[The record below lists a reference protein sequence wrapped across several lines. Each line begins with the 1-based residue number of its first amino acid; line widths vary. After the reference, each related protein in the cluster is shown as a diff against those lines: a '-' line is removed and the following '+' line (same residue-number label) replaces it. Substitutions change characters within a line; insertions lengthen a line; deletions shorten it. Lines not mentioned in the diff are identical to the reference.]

1 MQEFYISIETVGND
15 IVERYI
21 NSAGEECLRRIPY
34 SPVMFSHT
42 NDPTKYKDIYGKY
55 CKKNT
60 FPTMKDARDW
70 MRRMEDMGLEAMG
83 MDDFK
88 LSYISD
94 TYGSEIVYNKNHIR
108 IANCDIEVTA
118 AQFPDPMKA
127 EYEIDAITHYDSID
141 DKFYVFDLLNSLY
154 GSVSEW
160 DVKLAARLE
169 SEGGDEVPQDILDR
183 VVYMSFNSEKEMMM
197 EYINF
202 WEEKCPA
209 IFTGWNIEGFDI
221 PYIMNRVKQILG
233 ERTLKRFSP
242 LNKVSSKVIT
252 NMYGDKEI
260 YSIMGVT
267 ILDYMD
273 LYKKF
278 SFTNQPTYKLDY
290 IAYYETKKG
299 KLAYDGPI
307 NKLRETNHQRYIS
320 YNIIDVESVQAIDKV
335 RGFIDLAI
343 SMSYYAK
350 MPFGG
355 VMSPIKTWD
364 AIIFNSLKADNKV
377 IPQSRQH
384 IKQTYPGA
392 YVFEPIPAAY
402 RCVMSFD
409 LTSLYP
415 SIIRQV
421 NISPECLVGQF
432 KLHPLGEYVNG
443 TAPRPSDEYSC
454 SPNGWMYRKDID
466 GVIPVEIAK
475 VFFQRKDWK
484 NKMKATERN
493 QELIK
498 KALNNKTFGSVD
510 NFNGIDVYKDFDDDL
525 KDSLKSM
532 TESCLERL
540 MFECKH
546 AEILADTNQLNR
558 KILINS
564 LYGALGNIY
573 FRYYD
578 LRNASAITLFGQ
590 MGIRWIAR
598 KVNEYL
604 NKVCGTTNHNFI
616 VAGDTDSIYV
626 CVDKVVEKVG
636 YHRFKETNDL
646 VEFLNQF
653 GKKKMEP
660 MIDTAYREMCEY
672 MNNKEHLMHMDR
684 EAISCPPLGSKGIGG
699 FWKAKKRYALNVY
712 DMEDTRFAEPHLKI
726 MGMETQQSSTPKA
739 VQNALEE
746 SIRRMVQEG
755 EESVQEYYKQ
765 FESEYRQLDYK
776 VIAEVKTA
784 NNIGKYD
791 DGAGFPGK
799 GTPYHV
805 KGALAYNRATDG
817 FEGITPIMEG
827 EKVMVIP
834 LREGNPY
841 NEKCMAW
848 PSGTELPKE
857 IRQDVLVWLDFS
869 ALFQKSFVKPL
880 SGMCEAAGLDYEE
893 KASLMS
899 MFDF

>member
-1 MQEFYISIETVGND
+1 MKEFYISVESLGND

-21 NSAGEECLRRIPY
+21 DSTGEERMRRVPY
-34 SPVMFSHT
+34 SPVMFSHCMEE
-42 NDPTKYKDIYGKY
+42 TKYKDIYGKY

-70 MRRMEDMGLEAMG
+70 MRRMEDMGMEAMG

-88 LSYISD
+88 LAYISD
-94 TYGSEIVYNKNHIR
+94 TYGSEIVYNKKFIR

-118 AQFPDPMKA
+118 SQFPDPMKA
-127 EYEIDAITHYDSID
+127 EYEIDAITHYDSVD
-141 DKFYVFDLLNSLY
+141 DKFYVFDLLHSLY

-160 DVKLAARLE
+160 DKKLAARLD
-169 SEGGDEVPQDILDR
+169 SEGGDEVPQHILDR
-183 VVYMSFNSEKEMMM
+183 VVYMPFNSEKEMML
-197 EYINF
+197 EYINL
-202 WEEKCPA
+202 WEQKCPA

-233 ERTLKRFSP
+233 ERTMKRFSP
-242 LNKVSSKVIT
+242 LNKVSSKIIT

-278 SFTNQPTYKLDY
+278 SFTNQPTYKLDF

-320 YNIIDVESVQAIDKV
+320 YNIIDVESVQAIDAV

-350 MPFGG
+350 MPYQG

-364 AIIFNSLKADNKV
+364 AIIFNSLKEQDKV
-377 IPQSRQH
+377 IPQSRSH
-384 IKQTYPGA
+384 VKQSYPGA
-392 YVFEPIPAAY
+392 YVKEPVPAAY
-402 RCVMSFD
+402 RYIMSFD

-421 NISPECLVGQF
+421 NISPETIVGQF
-432 KLHPLGEYVNG
+432 KLHPLGEYINK

-454 SPNGWMYRKDID
+454 SPNGWMYRKDVD

-475 VFFQRKDWK
+475 VFYQRKEWK
-484 NKMKATERN
+484 NKMMGAKRN

-498 KALNNKTFGSVD
+498 KVLNDKKFGT
-510 NFNGIDVYKDFDDDL
+510 IDKFAEVNAYEDFSDDMKAEL
-525 KDSLKSM
+525 LTY
-532 TESCLERL
+532 TEECLDKL

-546 AEILADTNQLNR
+546 AEILGNTNQLNR

-590 MGIRWIAR
+590 MAIQWIER

-604 NKVCGTTNHNFI
+604 NKVCGTEGHSFV

-626 CVDKVVEKVG
+626 CVDKVIEKVG
-636 YHRFKETNDL
+636 LERFKETNDL

-660 MIDTAYREMCEY
+660 WIDQSYREMCEY
-672 MNNKEHLMHMDR
+672 MNNKEHLMFMDR
-684 EAISCPPLGSKGIGG
+684 EAISCPPLGSNGIGG

-712 DMEDTRFAEPHLKI
+712 DMEGTRYAEPHLKI
-726 MGMETQQSSTPKA
+726 MGMETQQSSTPTA

-746 SIRRMVQEG
+746 SIRRMLQEG
-755 EESVQEYYKQ
+755 EESLQQYYKQ
-765 FESEYRQLDYK
+765 FESEYRELDYK

-791 DGAGFPGK
+791 DGAGYPDK

-805 KGALAYNRATDG
+805 KGALAYNRATAG

-841 NEKCMAW
+841 GEKCMAW
-848 PSGTELPKE
+848 PSGTELPQE
-857 IRQDVLVWLDFS
+857 IRQEVLVWLDHS
-869 ALFQKSFVKPL
+869 VLFQKSFVKPL
-880 SGMCEAAGLDYEE
+880 TGMSEAAGLDYEE
-893 KASLMS
+893 KSSLLD